1 MIEDTLAFMK
11 EVIPSPFKL
20 WVNPPPESD
29 VLDINEMIKFVL
41 YDIESAINTIFYEP
55 LRHPQL

>member
-1 MIEDTLAFMK
+1 MK
-11 EVIPSPFKL
+11 EIIPAPFKL
-20 WVNPPPESD
+20 WVNPPPGSD